1 MIDRA
6 NRQGWALVDLGS
18 GVDMSTPAGE
28 MVAGVLLSAAQYER
42 RLIGVRTRE
51 GLAEAKARGV
61 KLGHQTA
68 YPDVLLERIHD
79 MRAAGMSL
87 RKIAE
92 ALTDDG
98 VTTAKGGQ
106 WHASSVRSVLNSERM
121 RALIA
126 A

>member
-1 MIDRA
+1 M
-6 NRQGWALVDLGS
+6 GWALVDLGS

-61 KLGHQTA
+61 KLGHQTT
-68 YPDVLLERIHD
+68 YPDALLERIHG
-79 MRAAGMSL
+79 MHTEGMSL
-87 RKIAE
+87 RRIAE
-92 ALTDDG
+92 QLTADG

-106 WHASSVRSVLNSERM
+106 WHASSVRSVLRSERM
-121 RALIA
+121 GALVA